1 MDKITHEVRLTR
13 WTRLVEQ
20 CQSRPE
26 GQTIAQWCKEAG
38 IGEKTYYYW
47 QRRVRLHCAAQI
59 AGGLPA
65 TRTESNEVSF
75 AEVKFS
81 SNRLGEAM
89 GPPVQE
95 PSTSLQPDVFIR
107 RGDILVGITNNA
119 SDRILDRIMREVAHA
134 E

>member
-1 MDKITHEVRLTR
+1 M
-13 WTRLVEQ
+13 
-20 CQSRPE
+20 
-26 GQTIAQWCKEAG
+26 
-38 IGEKTYYYW
+38 
-47 QRRVRLHCAAQI
+47 RLHCAAQI
-59 AGGLPA
+59 AGELPA

-119 SDRILDRIMREVAHA
+119 SDKILNRIMREVAHA

>member
-59 AGGLPA
+59 ARELPA

-89 GPPVQE
+89 EPPVQE

-107 RGDILVGITNNA
+107 RGERHYRKSV
-119 SDRILDRIMREVAHA
+119 
-134 E
+134 